1 MEAVQCQICGII
13 KRMEAILIKDIEM
26 CIKKLLKD
34 ILLPILKM
42 LSQRIIIIHGR
53 LTTMLSACIHVI
65 VGLVEICLMHPLD
78 VVKTR
83 LQIQKSG
90 TAEAYTSVSHCF
102 KSMYRNEG

>member
-1 MEAVQCQICGII
+1 
-13 KRMEAILIKDIEM
+13 
-26 CIKKLLKD
+26 
-34 ILLPILKM
+34 
-42 LSQRIIIIHGR
+42 
-53 LTTMLSACIHVI
+53 MLSACMHVI